1 MMEAPVLAL
10 SNFKAEF
17 TIETDASRIGLGA
30 ILQQDDHQIAYLNK
44 ALTPRHKSLSTY
56 EKELMAIVL
65 ALDKQGTMMEAP
77 VLALSN
83 FKAEFTIKTDASR
96 IGLGAILQQ
105 DDHPIAYL
113 NKTLTPR
120 HKSLSTY
127 EKELMAV
134 VLALDK

>member
-1 MMEAPVLAL
+1 EEAFFILKQAMMEAPVLAL

-65 ALDKQGTMMEAP
+65 ALDK
-77 VLALSN
+77 
-83 FKAEFTIKTDASR
+83 
-96 IGLGAILQQ
+96 
-105 DDHPIAYL
+105 
-113 NKTLTPR
+113 
-120 HKSLSTY
+120 
-127 EKELMAV
+127 
-134 VLALDK
+134 